1 MFGCSNLSASE
12 SEPAEDIARVA
23 ATEQSNGSIT
33 SNKTYGDFT
42 LLATSKKNV
51 KISSSSA
58 TYGSTSYK
66 KAWDLQGGADGV
78 KPSYRAFKVTLAKGD
93 ILKAVVNANASRTLQ
108 LSNGSKVVS
117 SASVGT
123 SASLFSY
130 NATSAGTY
138 YLYSKSSSIRV
149 FEITKTGSSSSGS
162 SSGSSGS
169 SSDSSSS
176 SSGSSSSLSISASKT
191 QTGVGTRSRLNE
203 ISSIY

>member
-1 MFGCSNLSASE
+1 MTADSYSTGTISS
-12 SEPAEDIARVA
+12 DTV
-23 ATEQSNGSIT
+23 
-33 SNKTYGDFT
+33 YGDFT

-66 KAWDLQGGADGV
+66 NAWDLQGGADGV

-130 NATSAGTY
+130 NATSQEPIIFIQNQVQYAF
-138 YLYSKSSSIRV
+138 LKSLRQV
-149 FEITKTGSSSSGS
+149 HLLLVLQAVLLLAKVQVLQADLLQAFQFQLLKHKQVLEHAQDLTKF
-162 SSGSSGS
+162 
-169 SSDSSSS
+169 
-176 SSGSSSSLSISASKT
+176 L
-191 QTGVGTRSRLNE
+191 L
-203 ISSIY
+203 